1 MRAKYIFKNVILII
15 FLLFNT
21 ALANEYNSK
30 GTGVIKH
37 QIVRDPWI
45 GIDKVQHI
53 LYSKFISLGMQ
64 YILVNKMHLSEKK
77 ALPISTLSS
86 FLAGLSKE
94 IADSKSNKNIFSKKD
109 MIANSLGLIAASFI
123 INR

>member
-1 MRAKYIFKNVILII
+1 
-15 FLLFNT
+15 
-21 ALANEYNSK
+21 
-30 GTGVIKH
+30 
-37 QIVRDPWI
+37 
-45 GIDKVQHI
+45 
-53 LYSKFISLGMQ
+53 MQ